1 MCGHVYHEF
10 CIENEGIR
18 RCNKHREEFEEKIQK
33 KAQFMEQAHNTQQF
47 YNDLSKKT
55 GSKFTT
61 IAEYFGRGLFADL
74 ASHR

>member
-1 MCGHVYHEF
+1 
-10 CIENEGIR
+10 
-18 RCNKHREEFEEKIQK
+18 
-33 KAQFMEQAHNTQQF
+33 MEQAHNTQQF